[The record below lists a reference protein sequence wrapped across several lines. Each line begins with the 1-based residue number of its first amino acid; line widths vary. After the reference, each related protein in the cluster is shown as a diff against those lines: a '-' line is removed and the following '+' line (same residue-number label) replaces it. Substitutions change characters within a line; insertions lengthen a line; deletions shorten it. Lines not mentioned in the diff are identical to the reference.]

1 MRRICFF
8 RTMLGADR
16 EVEHCKIADPRR
28 KLQTDANGLNLLEL
42 QLGLLPRQPALVP
55 ELSLSGIDFLGF
67 HVNLLS
73 MKGDTVCTLAQLSR
87 FAPRRDGFSPISDM
101 PAAVTCLFRV

>member
-1 MRRICFF
+1 
-8 RTMLGADR
+8 MLAADR

-73 MKGDTVCTLAQLSR
+73 MKGDTVCTLADGRCPTLRRRSPSHPANGSFR
-87 FAPRRDGFSPISDM
+87 GTRVIVHSTFDSAPP
-101 PAAVTCLFRV
+101 